1 MPYNIYYIQRVC
13 ICCLLLIDNVVYRK
27 KIYWNS
33 LIHLAVRKIVGESR
47 RFYWHFQ
54 SAKLSQTDKSAATNL
69 LKIFLRFYYFYE
81 QIQRQQSFIKLI
93 DKLVDSQT
101 KWRIARDYKKFV
113 YSTYGWDWNK
123 RRELLDGVNNGSL
136 MLVGRFNPLDW
147 PVI

>member
-1 MPYNIYYIQRVC
+1 MKAKKEINFKIKARWTHKNGLPVQICFWFHHKCPIYTTC

-33 LIHLAVRKIVGESR
+33 LIHLAVRKVVGESR

-93 DKLVDSQT
+93 DRLVHNQT
-101 KWRIARDYKKFV
+101 KMENITR
-113 YSTYGWDWNK
+113 
-123 RRELLDGVNNGSL
+123 L
-136 MLVGRFNPLDW
+136 
-147 PVI
+147 